1 MANLAVRIWA
11 RVWVRTYQNKIYFDS
26 PVSAHIGFTPAHL
39 FSAGVQ
45 KMRARICSFSSCAMF
60 ARVVW
65 MKMRRVAKLPTFDLS
80 FATRTRH
87 ARLVRLTRAR
97 GKRYIR
103 ERNALLYDFWYFSS
117 RKSTIKEK
125 YLYVSIQRR
134 KPYPVSA
141 TPIGHDFHRTF

>member
-1 MANLAVRIWA
+1 MANLAVRIWV

-45 KMRARICSFSSCAMF
+45 AMRARICSFSSCAMF

-65 MKMRRVAKLPTFDLS
+65 LKSRRTVKSPIFALLFVAHTC
-80 FATRTRH
+80 H
-87 ARLVRLTRAR
+87 AWLVRLTRAR

-125 YLYVSIQRR
+125 YLYVSIQRQQAI
-134 KPYPVSA
+134 PSLGDA
-141 TPIGHDFHRTF
+141 ALI